1 MRRGLVIAA
10 VLGSLLAC
18 GPSAKPGGTGYR
30 AFTKHYAFVITSDP
44 SPPYARER
52 ATFKIV
58 VRDKNTS
65 EPIDGGEGILYA
77 NTKDNTAKTWDSFT
91 AGPAP
96 GTYYANLRFIVA
108 NDWAVALKFHKDSTQ
123 ALETVDTWYQTVLP
137 ERPASH

>member
-1 MRRGLVIAA
+1 MRHALVIAA

-18 GPSAKPGGTGYR
+18 GPSAASTAKEYR
-30 AFTKHYAFVITSDP
+30 AFTQHYEFRISSDP
-44 SPPYARER
+44 SPPFARER
-52 ATFKIV
+52 TVYKVV

-65 EPIDGGEGILYA
+65 QPIEGGEGIIYA
-77 NTKDNTAKTWDSFT
+77 NTKDGAGKTYDSFV

-108 NDWAVALKFHKDSTQ
+108 NDWAIALKFRKDSTQ
-123 ALETVDTWYQTVLP
+123 ALETVDTWYQTVQP